1 MSANNPSQLLPSELI
16 DRCIGSKI
24 WVIMKGDKELV
35 GTLRGFDV
43 YVNMVLEDVTEYA
56 KSLLKGDGLQSLIR
70 SCSMETTLPFWF
82 LVALLIQNEAFI
94 PGCFVLTSFW
104 EDGRGIAC
112 MENGL
117 VVNVSSKLTYSGRK
131 RVQLNFGKVAEIP
144 LRRRTNIRSLS
155 KALNLPKSTVHRR
168 IKEGKIRP
176 HSNALKPYLS
186 QENKRA
192 RLRFCLSM
200 LEPNSLQGQP
210 MFKSMYDYVHIDE
223 KWFYISKEA
232 ERYYLLPEEEEP
244 HRCCKSKHFIT
255 KEPAKKNSK
264 NRAAGTLETK
274 AIVSVTK
281 DVIRACLIKKV
292 LPAIRSKWP
301 CSSAMNTIFIQQ
313 DNARLHVDPFDVEFL
328 EAASREEV
336 PTNIDELVYAVEKSF
351 EELSRQTLDHVFVT
365 LQACMLEA
373 MKINGGNNY
382 KLPPMAKTK
391 LMRDGTLPCQIQCE
405 PHVVENALAYLH
417 SSPGRISHG
426 CAIFFL
432 GHRKPEHSSSG
443 LLSVLD
449 LKDPQ
454 NPYQDMDYMD
464 IDQVCDVPDT
474 PDRLAAQNMNRR
486 GCIEKDSHPGNTNF
500 FDEGARNQLRGK
512 TKLVIDGGPGKRLS
526 FSPGKNLSISN
537 KSEHDGGLTISL
549 GNPSSPKNAHLFRR
563 MMVSDK
569 TANREDKYPLHYQHT
584 DKGKALCDSQS
595 STCGENAEV
604 DLTDHSGSA
613 QLFQKAFRNRLS
625 EDHHAKETRK
635 GPISTNGLS
644 SLRGISNSSM
654 TAHNAYKGKE
664 KIDDTCK
671 GGSGVDQG
679 KAMFGDSQT
688 NAGKSLSSSFPSI
701 PSPRVSG
708 QKRLVR
714 NGCISPHNVAKAKQ
728 LAGNHSYG
736 STDVQNDKGTLVSDS
751 SSSLLRDLVAEDGN
765 SYRGQRLISHLSS
778 SKEPDTKTIDLTT
791 RRSTTY
797 NEESSGTSNASEGL
811 GGWRSTHNHAQKIN
825 LPLSDEG
832 QPLSRTKDAP
842 FFVNQQHKNRMMR
855 RDKGNGSSNRID
867 YHDDQNAISF
877 QHGSAPTV
885 SRAAARPVS
894 QSDQVKGRRTVA
906 STLIKRQKQGSAS
919 SNRGETSTS
928 TSVDSEIVFLG
939 SLGEPSNSRST
950 RNPSGH
956 AARILDP
963 VIELDESSPEIRH
976 SGSHNVGRSSNVDS
990 DTRARQLEADEML
1003 ARELQEQ
1010 LYNEGLGVGG
1020 GEIDAHI
1027 ALALQQEE
1035 TSQHAFFSENH
1046 PVFSPRGSLISNLY
1060 RQSQS
1065 RSSQNPSIRRGTQAR
1080 GPTSSR
1086 LTQLRSRLP
1095 RHVPRTL
1102 NRERNPVFPPNMDLD
1117 MRFHIL
1123 ETLEAFNDMGMAGN
1137 FPQVQREF
1145 NENDYEMLLA
1155 LDENNHQHGGASR
1168 HQINILPESTVQGNN
1183 FDEDCAI
1190 CLETP
1195 TSGDTIRHLPC
1206 LHKFHKDCIDPWLR
1220 RRTSCPVCKSSIT

>member
-1 MSANNPSQLLPSELI
+1 
-16 DRCIGSKI
+16 
-24 WVIMKGDKELV
+24 
-35 GTLRGFDV
+35 
-43 YVNMVLEDVTEYA
+43 
-56 KSLLKGDGLQSLIR
+56 
-70 SCSMETTLPFWF
+70 
-82 LVALLIQNEAFI
+82 
-94 PGCFVLTSFW
+94 
-104 EDGRGIAC
+104 
-112 MENGL
+112 
-117 VVNVSSKLTYSGRK
+117 
-131 RVQLNFGKVAEIP
+131 
-144 LRRRTNIRSLS
+144 
-155 KALNLPKSTVHRR
+155 
-168 IKEGKIRP
+168 
-176 HSNALKPYLS
+176 
-186 QENKRA
+186 
-192 RLRFCLSM
+192 
-200 LEPNSLQGQP
+200 
-210 MFKSMYDYVHIDE
+210 
-223 KWFYISKEA
+223 
-232 ERYYLLPEEEEP
+232 
-244 HRCCKSKHFIT
+244 
-255 KEPAKKNSK
+255 
-264 NRAAGTLETK
+264 
-274 AIVSVTK
+274 
-281 DVIRACLIKKV
+281 
-292 LPAIRSKWP
+292 
-301 CSSAMNTIFIQQ
+301 
-313 DNARLHVDPFDVEFL
+313 
-328 EAASREEV
+328 
-336 PTNIDELVYAVEKSF
+336 
-351 EELSRQTLDHVFVT
+351 
-365 LQACMLEA
+365 
-373 MKINGGNNY
+373 
-382 KLPPMAKTK
+382 
-391 LMRDGTLPCQIQCE
+391 
-405 PHVVENALAYLH
+405 
-417 SSPGRISHG
+417 
-426 CAIFFL
+426 
-432 GHRKPEHSSSG
+432 
-443 LLSVLD
+443 
-449 LKDPQ
+449 
-454 NPYQDMDYMD
+454 MDYMD

-486 GCIEKDSHPGNTNF
+486 RCIEKDSHPGNTNF

-537 KSEHDGGLTISL
+537 KSERDGGLTISL
-549 GNPSSPKNAHLFRR
+549 GNSSSPKNAHLFRR

-595 STCGENAEV
+595 STCGENAVV

-625 EDHHAKETRK
+625 EDHHAKETGK

-671 GGSGVDQG
+671 GGSGVDHG

-797 NEESSGTSNASEGL
+797 NEESSGTSNSSEGL

-939 SLGEPSNSRST
+939 SLGEPSNSKST
-950 RNPSGH
+950 RNQSGH
-956 AARILDP
+956 AVGILDP
-963 VIELDESSPEIRH
+963 VIELDESSPEIRR

-1168 HQINILPESTVQGNN
+1168 HQINILPQSTVQGNN

-1206 LHKFHKDCIDPWLR
+1206 LHKFHKECIDPWLR

>member
-1 MSANNPSQLLPSELI
+1 
-16 DRCIGSKI
+16 
-24 WVIMKGDKELV
+24 
-35 GTLRGFDV
+35 
-43 YVNMVLEDVTEYA
+43 
-56 KSLLKGDGLQSLIR
+56 
-70 SCSMETTLPFWF
+70 
-82 LVALLIQNEAFI
+82 
-94 PGCFVLTSFW
+94 
-104 EDGRGIAC
+104 
-112 MENGL
+112 
-117 VVNVSSKLTYSGRK
+117 
-131 RVQLNFGKVAEIP
+131 
-144 LRRRTNIRSLS
+144 
-155 KALNLPKSTVHRR
+155 
-168 IKEGKIRP
+168 
-176 HSNALKPYLS
+176 
-186 QENKRA
+186 
-192 RLRFCLSM
+192 
-200 LEPNSLQGQP
+200 
-210 MFKSMYDYVHIDE
+210 
-223 KWFYISKEA
+223 
-232 ERYYLLPEEEEP
+232 
-244 HRCCKSKHFIT
+244 
-255 KEPAKKNSK
+255 
-264 NRAAGTLETK
+264 
-274 AIVSVTK
+274 
-281 DVIRACLIKKV
+281 
-292 LPAIRSKWP
+292 
-301 CSSAMNTIFIQQ
+301 
-313 DNARLHVDPFDVEFL
+313 
-328 EAASREEV
+328 
-336 PTNIDELVYAVEKSF
+336 
-351 EELSRQTLDHVFVT
+351 
-365 LQACMLEA
+365 
-373 MKINGGNNY
+373 
-382 KLPPMAKTK
+382 
-391 LMRDGTLPCQIQCE
+391 
-405 PHVVENALAYLH
+405 
-417 SSPGRISHG
+417 
-426 CAIFFL
+426 
-432 GHRKPEHSSSG
+432 
-443 LLSVLD
+443 
-449 LKDPQ
+449 
-454 NPYQDMDYMD
+454 MD

-486 GCIEKDSHPGNTNF
+486 RCIEKDSHPGNTNF

-537 KSEHDGGLTISL
+537 KSERDGGLTISL
-549 GNPSSPKNAHLFRR
+549 GNSSSPKNAHLFRR

-569 TANREDKYPLHYQHT
+569 TANREDKYPLHYQQT

-595 STCGENAEV
+595 STCGENAVV

-625 EDHHAKETRK
+625 DDHHAKETGK

-671 GGSGVDQG
+671 GGSGVDHG

-797 NEESSGTSNASEGL
+797 NEESSGTSNSSEGL
-811 GGWRSTHNHAQKIN
+811 GAWRSTHNHAQKIN

-939 SLGEPSNSRST
+939 SLGEPSNSKST
-950 RNPSGH
+950 RNQSGH
-956 AARILDP
+956 AVGILDP
-963 VIELDESSPEIRH
+963 VIELDESSPEIRR

-1020 GEIDAHI
+1020 GE
-1027 ALALQQEE
+1027 
-1035 TSQHAFFSENH
+1035 
-1046 PVFSPRGSLISNLY
+1046 VCSLIS
-1060 RQSQS
+1060 
-1065 RSSQNPSIRRGTQAR
+1065 
-1080 GPTSSR
+1080 
-1086 LTQLRSRLP
+1086 
-1095 RHVPRTL
+1095 
-1102 NRERNPVFPPNMDLD
+1102 
-1117 MRFHIL
+1117 FH
-1123 ETLEAFNDMGMAGN
+1123 F
-1137 FPQVQREF
+1137 
-1145 NENDYEMLLA
+1145 Y
-1155 LDENNHQHGGASR
+1155 
-1168 HQINILPESTVQGNN
+1168 
-1183 FDEDCAI
+1183 
-1190 CLETP
+1190 
-1195 TSGDTIRHLPC
+1195 
-1206 LHKFHKDCIDPWLR
+1206 
-1220 RRTSCPVCKSSIT
+1220 